1 MFKGSILSLSDDVEE
16 IAISV
21 AKKFDHGELQQL
33 HILYALKKILGEKL
47 SEIALSDLDEK
58 LSKVRSN
65 SSNTISISEDAKAKI
80 ESINSFDDGLS
91 VAKDIASSQLNID
104 INVQKEFNEPALSTL
119 EVKTSEVRPLNELLS
134 RMNSLVGLEDVKQSI
149 SSLIN
154 THQANHVRVTQGMT
168 RIPVGLHCVFTGS
181 PGTGKT
187 TVARSVADMYN
198 AIGLLPTN
206 KVVEVDR
213 ASLVAGYVGQTA
225 IRVQEVINQAIGGV
239 LFIDEAYSLSL
250 DTGAGFGDEAISTLV
265 KAMEDHR
272 ENLAVIVAGYK
283 DPMKSFIDSNQ
294 GLKSRFQNI
303 IHFPDYTQGEL
314 SQIFLNLCTANQ
326 MNISDTGLAKLNKY
340 LADVNPIGEHGNARF
355 IRNLFE
361 KMFANLS
368 NRAASDGVIEIDELK
383 EFTDLDVPTAE
394 PRKTA
399 LGFGPN

>member
-1 MFKGSILSLSDDVEE
+1 M
-16 IAISV
+16 
-21 AKKFDHGELQQL
+21 
-33 HILYALKKILGEKL
+33 
-47 SEIALSDLDEK
+47 
-58 LSKVRSN
+58 
-65 SSNTISISEDAKAKI
+65 
-80 ESINSFDDGLS
+80 
-91 VAKDIASSQLNID
+91 NID

-119 EVKTSEVRPLNELLS
+119 EVKSSEVRPLNELLG

-272 ENLAVIVAGYK
+272 ENLAVIVAGYR

-326 MNISDTGLAKLNKY
+326 INISDTGLVKLNKY

-383 EFTDLDVPTAE
+383 EFADLDVPTAE

>member
-1 MFKGSILSLSDDVEE
+1 MSLSDDIEE
-16 IAISV
+16 IAVST
-21 AKKFDHGELQQL
+21 AKKFDHNELQQL
-33 HILYALKKILGEKL
+33 HILYALKKILGEKIP
-47 SEIALSDLDEK
+47 EIALSELEEK
-58 LSKVRSN
+58 LSRVRSN
-65 SSNTISISEDAKAKI
+65 SSNTISISEDAKVKI
-80 ESINSFDDGLS
+80 KSINSFEDALN
-91 VAKDIASSQLNID
+91 VAKDIASTHLNID
-104 INVQKEFNEPALSTL
+104 IKVQKESNDSALTTQ
-119 EVKTSEVRPLNELLS
+119 EIKTAEVRPLNELLS
-134 RMNSLVGLEDVKQSI
+134 KMNSLVGLEGVKQSI

-154 THQANHVRVTQGMT
+154 THQANHVRMTEGMT
-168 RIPVGLHCVFTGS
+168 KIPVGLHCIFTGS

-239 LFIDEAYSLSL
+239 LFIDEAYSLSS

-294 GLKSRFQNI
+294 GLKSRFQNVI
-303 IHFPDYTQGEL
+303 DFPDYTQGEL
-314 SQIFLNLCTANQ
+314 SQIFMNLCTVNE
-326 MNISDTGLAKLNKY
+326 MDISDAGLAKLKKY
-340 LADVNPIGEHGNARF
+340 LADVNPIGELGNARF
-355 IRNLFE
+355 MRNLFE

-368 NRAASDGVIEIDELK
+368 NRAASDGVIEINELK

-399 LGFGPN
+399 LGFGPNQT

>member
-1 MFKGSILSLSDDVEE
+1 MSLSDDIEE
-16 IAISV
+16 IAVST
-21 AKKFDHGELQQL
+21 AKKFDHNELQQL
-33 HILYALKKILGEKL
+33 HILYALKKILGEKIP
-47 SEIALSDLDEK
+47 EIALSDLEEK
-58 LSKVRSN
+58 LSRVRSN
-65 SSNTISISEDAKAKI
+65 SSNTISISEDAKVKI
-80 ESINSFDDGLS
+80 KSINSFEDALN
-91 VAKDIASSQLNID
+91 VAKDIASAHLNID
-104 INVQKEFNEPALSTL
+104 IKVQKESNDSASTTQ
-119 EVKTSEVRPLNELLS
+119 EIKTAEVRPLNELLS
-134 RMNSLVGLEDVKQSI
+134 KMNSLVGLEGVKQSI

-154 THQANHVRVTQGMT
+154 THQANHVRMTEGMT
-168 RIPVGLHCVFTGS
+168 KIPVGLHCIFTGS

-239 LFIDEAYSLSL
+239 LFIDEAYSLSS

-294 GLKSRFQNI
+294 GLKSRFQNVI
-303 IHFPDYTQGEL
+303 DFPDYTQGEL
-314 SQIFLNLCTANQ
+314 SQIFMNLCAVNE
-326 MNISDTGLAKLNKY
+326 MNISDEGLARLQRY
-340 LADVNPIGEHGNARF
+340 LADVNPIGELGNARF

-368 NRAASDGVIEIDELK
+368 NRAASDGVIEINELK

-399 LGFGPN
+399 LGFGPNQT

>member
-1 MFKGSILSLSDDVEE
+1 LSLSDDVEE
-16 IAISV
+16 IAVSA

-33 HILYALKKILGEKL
+33 HVLFALKKILGERLPEL
-47 SEIALSDLDEK
+47 SISELEENLLKI
-58 LSKVRSN
+58 RSS

-80 ESINSFDDGLS
+80 KSINSYDDGIS
-91 VAKDIASSQLNID
+91 VAKDIAISHLNIEID
-104 INVQKEFNEPALSTL
+104 LQRDKPEASVATQEAKKSEIKPLS
-119 EVKTSEVRPLNELLS
+119 ELLS
-134 RMNSLVGLEDVKQSI
+134 RMNSLVGLQDVKQSI
-149 SSLIN
+149 GSLIN
-154 THQANHVRVTQGMT
+154 THQANNVRMNQGMT
-168 RIPVGLHCVFTGS
+168 KIPVGLHCVFTGS

-239 LFIDEAYSLSL
+239 LFIDEAYSLSA
-250 DTGAGFGDEAISTLV
+250 DSGAGFGDEAISTLV

-283 DPMKSFIDSNQ
+283 DPMKSFIESNQ
-294 GLKSRFQNI
+294 GLKSRFQNV
-303 IHFPDYTQGEL
+303 IHFPDYTQAEL
-314 SQIFLNLCTANQ
+314 TQIFTNLCSAND
-326 MNISDTGLAKLNKY
+326 MTISEAGLQKLNKY

-368 NRAASDGVIEIDELK
+368 NRAASDGNIEIDELK

-394 PRKTA
+394 ARKTP
-399 LGFGPN
+399 LGFGPAQT

>member
-1 MFKGSILSLSDDVEE
+1 LSLSNDVEE
-16 IAISV
+16 IAVSV

-33 HILYALKKILGEKL
+33 HILYALKKIFGEKL
-47 SEIALSDLDEK
+47 PEITLSDLEEM
-58 LSKVRSN
+58 LSKIKSVSAN
-65 SSNTISISEDAKAKI
+65 AISISEDAKVKLQ
-80 ESINSFDDGLS
+80 SIKSFDDGFI
-91 VAKDIASSQLNID
+91 VAKDIASSHLNID
-104 INVQKEFNEPALSTL
+104 VNLQKELTEASVSAQ
-119 EVKTSEVRPLNELLS
+119 EVKTTEIRPLNELLS
-134 RMNSLVGLEDVKQSI
+134 RMDGLVGLEDVKQGI
-149 SSLIN
+149 KSLIN
-154 THQANHVRVTQGMT
+154 THQANHMRVTQGMT
-168 RIPVGLHCVFTGS
+168 KIPVGLHCVFTGS

-206 KVVEVDR
+206 KIVEVDR

-303 IHFPDYTQGEL
+303 IHFPDYTQSEL
-314 SQIFLNLCTANQ
+314 SQIFMNLCTANE
-326 MNISDTGLAKLNKY
+326 MNISDTGSVRLKKY
-340 LADVNPIGEHGNARF
+340 LADVNPTGEHGNARF

-368 NRAASDGVIEIDELK
+368 NRAAADGVMEIHELK
-383 EFTDLDVPTAE
+383 EFSELDVPAAE
-394 PRKTA
+394 PRKTP
-399 LGFGPN
+399 LGFGPDRP

>member
-1 MFKGSILSLSDDVEE
+1 MSLSNDVEE
-16 IAISV
+16 IAVSV

-33 HILYALKKILGEKL
+33 HILYALKKIFGEKL
-47 SEIALSDLDEK
+47 PEIALSDLEEK
-58 LSKVRSN
+58 LSKITSS
-65 SSNTISISEDAKAKI
+65 SSNTISISVEAKAKI
-80 ESINSFDDGLS
+80 ESIKSFDDGFI
-91 VAKDIASSQLNID
+91 VAKDIANSQLNVD
-104 INVQKEFNEPALSTL
+104 LKPQRESNEPAVSTQ
-119 EVKTSEVRPLNELLS
+119 EPKASEIRPLSELLS
-134 RMNSLVGLEDVKQSI
+134 RMDGLVGLEDVKHSI
-149 SSLIN
+149 KSLIN
-154 THQANHVRVTQGMT
+154 THQANHMRVAQGMT
-168 RIPVGLHCVFTGS
+168 KIPIGLHCVFTGS

-250 DTGAGFGDEAISTLV
+250 DTGTGFGDEAISTLV
-265 KAMEDHR
+265 KAMEDNR
-272 ENLAVIVAGYK
+272 ENLAVIVAGYR

-294 GLKSRFQNI
+294 GLKSRFQNV
-303 IHFPDYTQGEL
+303 IHFPDYTQSEL
-314 SQIFLNLCTANQ
+314 SQIFMNLCTTNE
-326 MNISDTGLAKLNKY
+326 MNISNAGSAKLKKY
-340 LADVNPIGEHGNARF
+340 LADVNPTGEHGNARF

-368 NRAASDGVIEIDELK
+368 NRAALDGVMEIDELK

-394 PRKTA
+394 PRKA
-399 LGFGPN
+399 SLGFGPN

>member
-1 MFKGSILSLSDDVEE
+1 LSLSDDIEE
-16 IAISV
+16 IAVST
-21 AKKFDHGELQQL
+21 AKKFDHNELQQL
-33 HILYALKKILGEKL
+33 HILYALKKILGEKIP
-47 SEIALSDLDEK
+47 EIALSELEEK
-58 LSKVRSN
+58 LSRVRSN
-65 SSNTISISEDAKAKI
+65 SSNTISISEDAKVKI
-80 ESINSFDDGLS
+80 KSINSFEDALN
-91 VAKDIASSQLNID
+91 VAKDIASTHLNID
-104 INVQKEFNEPALSTL
+104 IKVQKESNDSALTTQ
-119 EVKTSEVRPLNELLS
+119 EIKTAEVRPLNELLS
-134 RMNSLVGLEDVKQSI
+134 KMNSLVGLEGVKQSI

-154 THQANHVRVTQGMT
+154 THQANHVRMTEGMT
-168 RIPVGLHCVFTGS
+168 KIPVGLHCIFTGS

-239 LFIDEAYSLSL
+239 LFIDEAYSLSS

-294 GLKSRFQNI
+294 GLKSRFQNVI
-303 IHFPDYTQGEL
+303 DFPDYTQGEL
-314 SQIFLNLCTANQ
+314 SQIFMNLCTVNE
-326 MNISDTGLAKLNKY
+326 MDISDAGLAKLKKY
-340 LADVNPIGEHGNARF
+340 LADVNPIGELGNARF
-355 IRNLFE
+355 MRNLFE

-368 NRAASDGVIEIDELK
+368 NRAASDGVIEINELK

-399 LGFGPN
+399 LGFGPNQT

>member
-1 MFKGSILSLSDDVEE
+1 MSLSDDIEE
-16 IAISV
+16 IAVST
-21 AKKFDHGELQQL
+21 AKKFDHNELQQL
-33 HILYALKKILGEKL
+33 HILYALKKILGEKIP
-47 SEIALSDLDEK
+47 EIALSELEEK
-58 LSKVRSN
+58 LSRVRSN
-65 SSNTISISEDAKAKI
+65 SSNTISISEDAKVKI
-80 ESINSFDDGLS
+80 KSINSFEDALN
-91 VAKDIASSQLNID
+91 VAKDIASAHLNID
-104 INVQKEFNEPALSTL
+104 IKVQKESNDSALTTQ
-119 EVKTSEVRPLNELLS
+119 EIKTAEVRPLNELLS
-134 RMNSLVGLEDVKQSI
+134 KMNSLVGLEGVKQSI

-154 THQANHVRVTQGMT
+154 THQANHVRMTEGMT
-168 RIPVGLHCVFTGS
+168 KIPVGLHCIFTGS

-239 LFIDEAYSLSL
+239 LFIDEAYSLSS

-294 GLKSRFQNI
+294 GLKSRFQNVI
-303 IHFPDYTQGEL
+303 DFPDYTQGEL
-314 SQIFLNLCTANQ
+314 SQIFMNLCTVNE
-326 MNISDTGLAKLNKY
+326 MDISDAGLAKLKKY
-340 LADVNPIGEHGNARF
+340 LADVNPIGELGNARF
-355 IRNLFE
+355 MRNLFE

-368 NRAASDGVIEIDELK
+368 NRAASDGVIEINELK

-399 LGFGPN
+399 LGFGPNQT

>member
-1 MFKGSILSLSDDVEE
+1 MSLSNDVEE
-16 IAISV
+16 IAVSV

-33 HILYALKKILGEKL
+33 HILYALKKIFGEKL
-47 SEIALSDLDEK
+47 PEITLSDLEEM
-58 LSKVRSN
+58 LSKIKSVSAN
-65 SSNTISISEDAKAKI
+65 AISISEDAKVKLQ
-80 ESINSFDDGLS
+80 SIKSFDDGFI
-91 VAKDIASSQLNID
+91 VAKDIASSHLNID
-104 INVQKEFNEPALSTL
+104 VNLQKELTEASVSAQ
-119 EVKTSEVRPLNELLS
+119 EVKTTEIRPLNELLS
-134 RMNSLVGLEDVKQSI
+134 RMDGLVGLQEVKQSI
-149 SSLIN
+149 RSLIN
-154 THQANHVRVTQGMT
+154 THQANHMRVTQGMT
-168 RIPVGLHCVFTGS
+168 KIPVGLHCVFTGS

-206 KVVEVDR
+206 KIVEVDR

-294 GLKSRFQNI
+294 GLKSRFQNV
-303 IHFPDYTQGEL
+303 IHFPDYTQSEL
-314 SQIFLNLCTANQ
+314 GQIFMNLCSANE
-326 MNISDTGLAKLNKY
+326 MKISDAGSAKLKKY
-340 LADVNPIGEHGNARF
+340 LADVNPTGEHGNARF

-361 KMFANLS
+361 RMFANLS
-368 NRAASDGVIEIDELK
+368 NRAAADGVMEIDELK
-383 EFTDLDVPTAE
+383 EFTDLDVPAAE
-394 PRKTA
+394 PRKTP
-399 LGFGPN
+399 LGFGPDRT

>member
-1 MFKGSILSLSDDVEE
+1 MSLSNDVEE
-16 IAISV
+16 IAVSV

-33 HILYALKKILGEKL
+33 HILYALKKIFGEKL
-47 SEIALSDLDEK
+47 PEIALSDLEEK
-58 LSKVRSN
+58 LSKITSS
-65 SSNTISISEDAKAKI
+65 SSNTISISVEAKAKI
-80 ESINSFDDGLS
+80 ESIKSFDDGFI
-91 VAKDIASSQLNID
+91 VAKDIANSQLNVD
-104 INVQKEFNEPALSTL
+104 LKPQRESNEPAVSTQ
-119 EVKTSEVRPLNELLS
+119 EPKASEIRPLSELLS
-134 RMNSLVGLEDVKQSI
+134 RMDGLVGLEDVKHSI
-149 SSLIN
+149 KSLIN
-154 THQANHVRVTQGMT
+154 THQANHMRVAQGMT
-168 RIPVGLHCVFTGS
+168 KIPIGLHCVFTGS

-265 KAMEDHR
+265 KAMEDNR
-272 ENLAVIVAGYK
+272 ENLAVIVAGYR

-294 GLKSRFQNI
+294 GLKSRFQNV
-303 IHFPDYTQGEL
+303 IHFPDYTQSEL
-314 SQIFLNLCTANQ
+314 SQIFMNLCTTNE
-326 MNISDTGLAKLNKY
+326 MNISNAGSAKLKKY
-340 LADVNPIGEHGNARF
+340 LADVNPTGEHGNARF

-368 NRAASDGVIEIDELK
+368 NRAALDGVMEIDELK

-394 PRKTA
+394 PRKA
-399 LGFGPN
+399 SLGFGPN

>member
-1 MFKGSILSLSDDVEE
+1 MSLSDNVEE
-16 IAISV
+16 IAVSV

-33 HILYALKKILGEKL
+33 HVLYALKKILGEKL
-47 SEIALSDLDEK
+47 PEIALSDLDEK
-58 LSKVRSN
+58 LSKIRSN

-91 VAKDIASSQLNID
+91 VAKDIASSQLDIV
-104 INVQKEFNEPALSTL
+104 INVQRESNEPALSTL
-119 EVKTSEVRPLNELLS
+119 EVETPEVRPLNELLS

-154 THQANHVRVTQGMT
+154 THQANNVRVTQGMT
-168 RIPVGLHCVFTGS
+168 KIPVGLHCVFTGS

-265 KAMEDHR
+265 KAMEDQR

-283 DPMKSFIDSNQ
+283 EPMKSFIDSNQ
-294 GLKSRFQNI
+294 GLKSRFQNVI
-303 IHFPDYTQGEL
+303 DFPDYTQGEL
-314 SQIFLNLCTANQ
+314 SQIFLNLCTANE
-326 MNISDTGLAKLNKY
+326 MNISDAGMAKLNKY
-340 LADVNPIGEHGNARF
+340 LADVNPIGELGNARF

-394 PRKTA
+394 PRKA
-399 LGFGPN
+399 AFGFKP

>member
-1 MFKGSILSLSDDVEE
+1 LSLSDNVEE
-16 IAISV
+16 IAVSV

-33 HILYALKKILGEKL
+33 HVLYALKKILGEKL
-47 SEIALSDLDEK
+47 PEIALSDLDEK
-58 LSKVRSN
+58 LSKIRSN

-80 ESINSFDDGLS
+80 NSINSFDDGLS

-104 INVQKEFNEPALSTL
+104 INIQRESNEPALSTL
-119 EVKTSEVRPLNELLS
+119 EVKTLEVRPLNELLS

-154 THQANHVRVTQGMT
+154 THQANNVRVNKGMT
-168 RIPVGLHCVFTGS
+168 KIPVGLHCVFTGS

-314 SQIFLNLCTANQ
+314 SQIFLNLCTTNQ
-326 MNISDTGLAKLNKY
+326 MNISDAGLVKLNKY

>member
-1 MFKGSILSLSDDVEE
+1 MSLSDNVEE
-16 IAISV
+16 IAVSV

-33 HILYALKKILGEKL
+33 HVLYALKKILGEKL
-47 SEIALSDLDEK
+47 PEIALSDLDEK
-58 LSKVRSN
+58 LSKIRSN
-65 SSNTISISEDAKAKI
+65 SSNIISISEDAKAKI
-80 ESINSFDDGLS
+80 ESINSFDDGLR
-91 VAKDIASSQLNID
+91 VAKDIASSQLDIV
-104 INVQKEFNEPALSTL
+104 INVQRESNEPALSTL
-119 EVKTSEVRPLNELLS
+119 EVKTPEVRPLNELLS

-154 THQANHVRVTQGMT
+154 THQANNVRVTQGMT
-168 RIPVGLHCVFTGS
+168 KIPVGLHCVFTGS

-265 KAMEDHR
+265 KAMEDQR

-283 DPMKSFIDSNQ
+283 EPMKSFIDSNQ
-294 GLKSRFQNI
+294 GLKSRFQNVI
-303 IHFPDYTQGEL
+303 DFPDYTQGEL
-314 SQIFLNLCTANQ
+314 SQIFLNLCTANE
-326 MNISDTGLAKLNKY
+326 MNISDAGMAKLNKY
-340 LADVNPIGEHGNARF
+340 LADVNPIGELGNARF

>member
-1 MFKGSILSLSDDVEE
+1 LSLSDDIEE
-16 IAISV
+16 IAVST
-21 AKKFDHGELQQL
+21 AKKFDHNELQQL
-33 HILYALKKILGEKL
+33 HILYALKKILGEKIP
-47 SEIALSDLDEK
+47 EIALSDLEEK
-58 LSKVRSN
+58 LSRVRSN
-65 SSNTISISEDAKAKI
+65 SSNTISISEDAKVKI
-80 ESINSFDDGLS
+80 KSINSFEDALN
-91 VAKDIASSQLNID
+91 VAKDIASAHLNID
-104 INVQKEFNEPALSTL
+104 IKVQKESNDSALTTQ
-119 EVKTSEVRPLNELLS
+119 EIKTAEVRPLNELLS
-134 RMNSLVGLEDVKQSI
+134 KMNSLVGLEGVKQSI

-154 THQANHVRVTQGMT
+154 THQANHVRMSEGMT
-168 RIPVGLHCVFTGS
+168 KIPVGLHCIFTGS

-239 LFIDEAYSLSL
+239 LFIDEAYSLSS
-250 DTGAGFGDEAISTLV
+250 DSGAGFGDEAISTLV

-294 GLKSRFQNI
+294 GLKSRFQNVI
-303 IHFPDYTQGEL
+303 DFPDYTQGEL
-314 SQIFLNLCTANQ
+314 SQIFMNLCTVNE
-326 MNISDTGLAKLNKY
+326 MDISDAGLAKLKKY
-340 LADVNPIGEHGNARF
+340 LADVNPIGELGNARF
-355 IRNLFE
+355 MRNLFE

-368 NRAASDGVIEIDELK
+368 NRAASDGVIEINELK

-399 LGFGPN
+399 LGFGPNQT

>member
-1 MFKGSILSLSDDVEE
+1 M
-16 IAISV
+16 
-21 AKKFDHGELQQL
+21 
-33 HILYALKKILGEKL
+33 
-47 SEIALSDLDEK
+47 
-58 LSKVRSN
+58 

-80 ESINSFDDGLS
+80 QSIKSFDDGFI

-104 INVQKEFNEPALSTL
+104 VNVQKEFSDPSFITQ
-119 EVKTSEVRPLNELLS
+119 EVKTAETRPLNELLS
-134 RMNSLVGLEDVKQSI
+134 RMDGLVGLEDVKQSI
-149 SSLIN
+149 KSLIN
-154 THQANHVRVTQGMT
+154 THQANHLRVTQGMT
-168 RIPVGLHCVFTGS
+168 KIPVGLHCVFTGS

-272 ENLAVIVAGYK
+272 DNLAVIVAGYK

-303 IHFPDYTQGEL
+303 IHFPDYTQSEL
-314 SQIFLNLCTANQ
+314 SQIFMNLCNANE
-326 MNISDTGLAKLNKY
+326 MKISDAGSVKLKKY
-340 LADVNPIGEHGNARF
+340 LADVNPTGEHGNARF
-355 IRNLFE
+355 VRNLFE

-368 NRAASDGVIEIDELK
+368 NRAALDGVMEIEELK

-394 PRKTA
+394 PRKA
-399 LGFGPN
+399 SLGFSPN

>member
-1 MFKGSILSLSDDVEE
+1 
-16 IAISV
+16 
-21 AKKFDHGELQQL
+21 
-33 HILYALKKILGEKL
+33 
-47 SEIALSDLDEK
+47 
-58 LSKVRSN
+58 
-65 SSNTISISEDAKAKI
+65 
-80 ESINSFDDGLS
+80 
-91 VAKDIASSQLNID
+91 
-104 INVQKEFNEPALSTL
+104 
-119 EVKTSEVRPLNELLS
+119 
-134 RMNSLVGLEDVKQSI
+134 MNSLVGLEDVKQSI

-154 THQANHVRVTQGMT
+154 THQANNVRVTQGMT
-168 RIPVGLHCVFTGS
+168 KIPVGLHCVFTGS

-272 ENLAVIVAGYK
+272 EDLAVIVAGYK

-326 MNISDTGLAKLNKY
+326 MNISDAGLAKLNKY

>member
-1 MFKGSILSLSDDVEE
+1 MSLSDDVEE
-16 IAISV
+16 IAVSA

-47 SEIALSDLDEK
+47 SEIALSDLEEK
-58 LSKVRSN
+58 LSKVRSD

-80 ESINSFDDGLS
+80 KSINSFDDGLS
-91 VAKDIASSQLNID
+91 VAKDIASSHMNIE
-104 INVQKEFNEPALSTL
+104 ISVQRDTNTPASSTQ
-119 EVKTSEVRPLNELLS
+119 EVKTPEVMPLNELLS

-154 THQANHVRVTQGMT
+154 THQANNVRLTQGMAK
-168 RIPVGLHCVFTGS
+168 IPVGLHCVFTGS

-239 LFIDEAYSLSL
+239 LFIDEAYSLSS
-250 DTGAGFGDEAISTLV
+250 DSGAGFGDEAISTLV

-294 GLKSRFQNI
+294 GLKSRFQNV
-303 IHFPDYTQGEL
+303 IHFPDYTQVEL
-314 SQIFLNLCTANQ
+314 SQIFMNLCAANE
-326 MNISDTGLAKLNKY
+326 MNISEEGSAKLKKY

-361 KMFANLS
+361 KMFASLS

-383 EFTDLDVPTAE
+383 EFTHLDVPTAE

-399 LGFGPN
+399 LGFGPS

>member
-1 MFKGSILSLSDDVEE
+1 LSLSDNVEE
-16 IAISV
+16 IAVSV

-33 HILYALKKILGEKL
+33 HVLYALKKILGEKL
-47 SEIALSDLDEK
+47 PEIALSDLDEK
-58 LSKVRSN
+58 LSKIRSN
-65 SSNTISISEDAKAKI
+65 SSNIISISEDAKAKI
-80 ESINSFDDGLS
+80 ESINSFDDGLR
-91 VAKDIASSQLNID
+91 VAKDIASSQLDIV
-104 INVQKEFNEPALSTL
+104 INVQRESNEPALSTL
-119 EVKTSEVRPLNELLS
+119 EVKTPEVRPLNELLS

-154 THQANHVRVTQGMT
+154 THQANNVRVTQGMT
-168 RIPVGLHCVFTGS
+168 KIPVGLHCVFTGS

-265 KAMEDHR
+265 KAMEDQR

-283 DPMKSFIDSNQ
+283 EPMKSFIDSNQ
-294 GLKSRFQNI
+294 GLKSRFQNVI
-303 IHFPDYTQGEL
+303 DFPDYTQGEL
-314 SQIFLNLCTANQ
+314 SQIFLNLCTANE
-326 MNISDTGLAKLNKY
+326 MNISDAGMAKLNKY
-340 LADVNPIGEHGNARF
+340 LADVNPIGELGNARF

-394 PRKTA
+394 PRKA
-399 LGFGPN
+399 AFGFKP

>member
-1 MFKGSILSLSDDVEE
+1 MSLSDDIEE
-16 IAISV
+16 IAVST
-21 AKKFDHGELQQL
+21 AKKFDHNELQQL
-33 HILYALKKILGEKL
+33 HILYALKKILGEKIP
-47 SEIALSDLDEK
+47 EIALSDLEEK
-58 LSKVRSN
+58 LSRVRSN
-65 SSNTISISEDAKAKI
+65 SSNTISISEDAKVKI
-80 ESINSFDDGLS
+80 KSINSFEDALN
-91 VAKDIASSQLNID
+91 VAKDIASAHLNID
-104 INVQKEFNEPALSTL
+104 IKVQKESNDSALTTQ
-119 EVKTSEVRPLNELLS
+119 EIKTAEVRPLNELLS
-134 RMNSLVGLEDVKQSI
+134 KMNSLVGLEGVKQSI

-154 THQANHVRVTQGMT
+154 THQANHVRMSEGMT
-168 RIPVGLHCVFTGS
+168 KIPVGLHCIFTGS

-239 LFIDEAYSLSL
+239 LFIDEAYSLSS
-250 DTGAGFGDEAISTLV
+250 DSGAGFGDEAISTLV

-294 GLKSRFQNI
+294 GLKSRFQNVI
-303 IHFPDYTQGEL
+303 DFPDYTQGEL
-314 SQIFLNLCTANQ
+314 SQIFMNLCTVNE
-326 MNISDTGLAKLNKY
+326 MDISDAGLAKLKKY
-340 LADVNPIGEHGNARF
+340 LADVNPIGELGNARF
-355 IRNLFE
+355 MRNLFE

-368 NRAASDGVIEIDELK
+368 NRAASDGVIEINELK

-399 LGFGPN
+399 LGFGPNQT

>member
-1 MFKGSILSLSDDVEE
+1 MSLSDDVEE

-47 SEIALSDLDEK
+47 SEIAFSDLDEK

-119 EVKTSEVRPLNELLS
+119 EIKSSEVRPLNELLG

-272 ENLAVIVAGYK
+272 ENLAVIVAGYR

-326 MNISDTGLAKLNKY
+326 INISDTGLAKLNKY

-368 NRAASDGVIEIDELK
+368 NRAALDGVIEIDELK
-383 EFTDLDVPTAE
+383 EFADLDVPTAE

>member
-1 MFKGSILSLSDDVEE
+1 LSLSNDVEE
-16 IAISV
+16 IAVSV

-33 HILYALKKILGEKL
+33 HILYALKKIFGEKL
-47 SEIALSDLDEK
+47 PEITLSDLEEM
-58 LSKVRSN
+58 LSKIKSVSAN
-65 SSNTISISEDAKAKI
+65 AISISEDAKVKLQ
-80 ESINSFDDGLS
+80 SIKSFDDGFI
-91 VAKDIASSQLNID
+91 VAKDIASSHLNID
-104 INVQKEFNEPALSTL
+104 VNLQKELTEASVSAQ
-119 EVKTSEVRPLNELLS
+119 EVKTTEIRPLNDLLS
-134 RMNSLVGLEDVKQSI
+134 RMDGLVGLEDVKQGI
-149 SSLIN
+149 KSLIN
-154 THQANHVRVTQGMT
+154 THQANHMRVTQGMT
-168 RIPVGLHCVFTGS
+168 KIPVGLHCVFTGS

-206 KVVEVDR
+206 KIVEVDR

-303 IHFPDYTQGEL
+303 IHFPDYTQSEL
-314 SQIFLNLCTANQ
+314 SQIFMNLCTANE
-326 MNISDTGLAKLNKY
+326 MNISDTGSVRLKKY
-340 LADVNPIGEHGNARF
+340 LADVNPTGEHGNARF

-368 NRAASDGVIEIDELK
+368 NRAAADGVMEIHELK
-383 EFTDLDVPTAE
+383 EFSELDVPAAE
-394 PRKTA
+394 PRKTP
-399 LGFGPN
+399 LGFGPDRT

>member
-1 MFKGSILSLSDDVEE
+1 LSLSDNVEE
-16 IAISV
+16 IAVSV

-33 HILYALKKILGEKL
+33 HVLYALKKILGEKL
-47 SEIALSDLDEK
+47 PEIALSDLDEK
-58 LSKVRSN
+58 LSKIRSN

-80 ESINSFDDGLS
+80 NSINSFDDGLS

-104 INVQKEFNEPALSTL
+104 INIQRESNEPALSTL
-119 EVKTSEVRPLNELLS
+119 EVKTLEVRPLNELLS

-154 THQANHVRVTQGMT
+154 THQANNVLVNKGMT
-168 RIPVGLHCVFTGS
+168 KIPVGLHCVFTGS

-314 SQIFLNLCTANQ
+314 SQIFLNLCTTNQ
-326 MNISDTGLAKLNKY
+326 MNISDAGLVKLNKY

>member
-1 MFKGSILSLSDDVEE
+1 MSLSDDIEE
-16 IAISV
+16 IAVST
-21 AKKFDHGELQQL
+21 AKKFDHNELQQL
-33 HILYALKKILGEKL
+33 HILYALKKILGEKIP
-47 SEIALSDLDEK
+47 EIALSDLEEK
-58 LSKVRSN
+58 LSRVRSN
-65 SSNTISISEDAKAKI
+65 SSNTISISEDAKVKI
-80 ESINSFDDGLS
+80 KSINSFEDALN
-91 VAKDIASSQLNID
+91 VAKDIASAHLNID
-104 INVQKEFNEPALSTL
+104 IKVQKESNDSASTTQ
-119 EVKTSEVRPLNELLS
+119 VIKTAEVRPLNELLS
-134 RMNSLVGLEDVKQSI
+134 KMNSLVGLEGVKQSI

-154 THQANHVRVTQGMT
+154 THQANHVRMTEGMT
-168 RIPVGLHCVFTGS
+168 KIPVGLHCIFTGS

-239 LFIDEAYSLSL
+239 LFIDEAYSLSS

-294 GLKSRFQNI
+294 GLKSRFQNVI
-303 IHFPDYTQGEL
+303 DFPDYTQGEL
-314 SQIFLNLCTANQ
+314 SQIFMNLCAVNE
-326 MNISDTGLAKLNKY
+326 MNISDEGLARLQRY
-340 LADVNPIGEHGNARF
+340 LADVNPIGELGNARF

-368 NRAASDGVIEIDELK
+368 NRAASDGVIEINELK

-399 LGFGPN
+399 LGFGPNQT

>member
-1 MFKGSILSLSDDVEE
+1 MSLSDDVEE

-119 EVKTSEVRPLNELLS
+119 EVKSSEVRPLNELLG

-250 DTGAGFGDEAISTLV
+250 DTGTGFGDEAISTLV

-326 MNISDTGLAKLNKY
+326 INISDTGLAKLNKY

-383 EFTDLDVPTAE
+383 EFADVDVPTAE

>member
-1 MFKGSILSLSDDVEE
+1 MSLSDDVEE

-47 SEIALSDLDEK
+47 SEIAFSDLDEK

-119 EVKTSEVRPLNELLS
+119 EVKSSEVRPLNELLG

-272 ENLAVIVAGYK
+272 ENLAVIVAGYR

-326 MNISDTGLAKLNKY
+326 INISDTGLAKLNKY

-383 EFTDLDVPTAE
+383 EFADLDVPTAE

>member
-1 MFKGSILSLSDDVEE
+1 MSLSNDVEE
-16 IAISV
+16 IAVSV

-33 HILYALKKILGEKL
+33 HILYALKKIFGEKL
-47 SEIALSDLDEK
+47 PEIALSDLEEK
-58 LSKVRSN
+58 LSKITSS
-65 SSNTISISEDAKAKI
+65 SSNTISISVEAKAKI
-80 ESINSFDDGLS
+80 ESIKSFDDGFI
-91 VAKDIASSQLNID
+91 VAKDIANSQLNVD
-104 INVQKEFNEPALSTL
+104 LKPQRESNEPAVSTK
-119 EVKTSEVRPLNELLS
+119 EPKASEIRPLSELLS
-134 RMNSLVGLEDVKQSI
+134 RMDGLVGLEDVKHSI
-149 SSLIN
+149 KSLIN
-154 THQANHVRVTQGMT
+154 THQANHMRVAQGMT
-168 RIPVGLHCVFTGS
+168 KIPIGLHCVFTGS

-265 KAMEDHR
+265 KAMEDNR
-272 ENLAVIVAGYK
+272 ENLAVIVAGYR

-294 GLKSRFQNI
+294 GLKSRFQNV
-303 IHFPDYTQGEL
+303 IHFPDYTQSEL
-314 SQIFLNLCTANQ
+314 SQIFMNLCTTNE
-326 MNISDTGLAKLNKY
+326 MNISNAGSAKLKKY
-340 LADVNPIGEHGNARF
+340 LADVNPTGEHGNARF

-361 KMFANLS
+361 KMFSNLS
-368 NRAASDGVIEIDELK
+368 NRAALDGVMEIDELK

-394 PRKTA
+394 PRKA
-399 LGFGPN
+399 SLGFGPN

>member
-1 MFKGSILSLSDDVEE
+1 MSLSNDVEE
-16 IAISV
+16 IAVSV

-33 HILYALKKILGEKL
+33 HILYALKKIFGEKL
-47 SEIALSDLDEK
+47 PEIALSDLEEK
-58 LSKVRSN
+58 LSKITSS
-65 SSNTISISEDAKAKI
+65 SSNTISISVEAKAKI
-80 ESINSFDDGLS
+80 ESIKSFDDGFI
-91 VAKDIASSQLNID
+91 VAKDIANSQLNVD
-104 INVQKEFNEPALSTL
+104 LKPQRESNEPAVSTQ
-119 EVKTSEVRPLNELLS
+119 EPKASEIRPLSELLS
-134 RMNSLVGLEDVKQSI
+134 RMDGLVGLEDVKHSI
-149 SSLIN
+149 KSLIN
-154 THQANHVRVTQGMT
+154 THQANHMRVAQGMT
-168 RIPVGLHCVFTGS
+168 KIPIGLHCVFTGS

-265 KAMEDHR
+265 KAMEDNR
-272 ENLAVIVAGYK
+272 ENLAVIVAGYR

-294 GLKSRFQNI
+294 GLKSRFQNV
-303 IHFPDYTQGEL
+303 IHFPDYTQSEL
-314 SQIFLNLCTANQ
+314 SQIFMNLCTTNE
-326 MNISDTGLAKLNKY
+326 MNISNAGSAKLKKY
-340 LADVNPIGEHGNARF
+340 LADVNPTGEHGNARF